1 MNIATQSYNEIC
13 IEIKTL
19 EERIA
24 DLRDERKLILKR
36 MYDNS
41 PKGVGVVDYSA
52 ERVTGGQVAMP
63 LDQVVYRLNEIDK
76 KIDQFVSFLE
86 IKRDVRDRIDK
97 IIQSS
102 EDLDMRVVYMR
113 DYKRLP
119 LKLIA
124 NNLGYSYEHVRRISS
139 RNSKKSIHIEK
150 VRG

>member
-1 MNIATQSYNEIC
+1 M
-13 IEIKTL
+13 

-24 DLRDERKLILKR
+24 DLRDEKKLILKR

-52 ERVTGGQVAMP
+52 ERVTGGQVAMK

-76 KIDQFVSFLE
+76 KIDRFVSFLE

-102 EDLDMRVVYMR
+102 EDLDMRVTYMR

-119 LKLIA
+119 LQVIA
-124 NNLGYSYEHVRRISS
+124 DDLGYSYDRVKRISS
-139 RNSKKSIHIEK
+139 RNKKLVSS
-150 VRG
+150 

>member
-52 ERVTGGQVAMP
+52 ERVTGG
-63 LDQVVYRLNEIDK
+63 IGT
-76 KIDQFVSFLE
+76 FLTKY
-86 IKRDVRDRIDK
+86 IN
-97 IIQSS
+97 
-102 EDLDMRVVYMR
+102 
-113 DYKRLP
+113 
-119 LKLIA
+119 A
-124 NNLGYSYEHVRRISS
+124 
-139 RNSKKSIHIEK
+139 
-150 VRG
+150 

>member
-13 IEIKTL
+13 IEIQAMS
-19 EERIA
+19 ERIT

-36 MYDNS
+36 MHDNA
-41 PKGVGVVDYSA
+41 PKGIGSIDYSA

-76 KIDQFVSFLE
+76 KIDQLEGHLE
-86 IKRDVRDRIDK
+86 IKRDARDRIDK

-119 LKLIA
+119 LQVIA
-124 NNLGYSYEHVRRISS
+124 DDLGYSYDHVKRISS
-139 RNSKKSIHIEK
+139 RNKKLVSS
-150 VRG
+150 

>member
-19 EERIA
+19 NERIA
-24 DLRDERKLILKR
+24 ELHRERKFIFSR
-36 MYDNS
+36 MYDNG

-52 ERVTGGQVAMP
+52 ERVTGGQVAMQ

-76 KIDQFVSFLE
+76 KIDQLVSFLE

-102 EDLDMRVVYMR
+102 EDLDMRVTYMR

-119 LKLIA
+119 LQVIA
-124 NNLGYSYEHVRRISS
+124 DDLGYSYDHVKRISS
-139 RNSKKSIHIEK
+139 RNEK
-150 VRG
+150 LVSS

>member
-13 IEIKTL
+13 IEIKIL
-19 EERIA
+19 EECIA

-113 DYKRLP
+113 DYKRLT
-119 LKLIA
+119 LQVIA
-124 NNLGYSYEHVRRISS
+124 DDLGYSYDHVKRISS
-139 RNSKKSIHIEK
+139 RNKKLVSS
-150 VRG
+150 

>member
-19 EERIA
+19 GERIA

-52 ERVTGGQVAMP
+52 ERVTGGQVAMQ

-102 EDLDMRVVYMR
+102 EDLDMRVTYMR

-119 LKLIA
+119 LQVIA
-124 NNLGYSYEHVRRISS
+124 DDLGYSYDHVKRISS
-139 RNSKKSIHIEK
+139 RNKKLVNS
-150 VRG
+150 

>member
-19 EERIA
+19 VERIT
-24 DLRDERKLILKR
+24 DLQDERKLILKR
-36 MYDNS
+36 IYDNS

-63 LDQVVYRLNEIDK
+63 LDQVIYRLNEIDK
-76 KIDQFVSFLE
+76 KIDRFVSFLE

-124 NNLGYSYEHVRRISS
+124 NNLGYSYDHVKRISS
-139 RNSKKSIHIEK
+139 RNKKLVSS
-150 VRG
+150 

>member
-1 MNIATQSYNEIC
+1 
-13 IEIKTL
+13 L

-24 DLRDERKLILKR
+24 DLRDEKKLIFKR

-52 ERVTGGQVAMP
+52 ERVTGGQVAMQ

-76 KIDQFVSFLE
+76 KIDQFVGFLE

-102 EDLDMRVVYMR
+102 EDLDMRVTYMR
-113 DYKRLP
+113 DYKKMP
-119 LKLIA
+119 LQVIA
-124 NNLGYSYEHVRRISS
+124 DELGYSYDHVKRISS
-139 RNSKKSIHIEK
+139 RNKKLVSS
-150 VRG
+150 

>member
-1 MNIATQSYNEIC
+1 MEGVIKINIATQSYNEVC
-13 IEIKTL
+13 IEIKAL

-24 DLRDERKLILKR
+24 DLQDERKLILKR
-36 MYDNS
+36 MYDNG

-76 KIDQFVSFLE
+76 KIDQSISHLE

-124 NNLGYSYEHVRRISS
+124 HNLGYSYEHVRRISS
-139 RNSKKSIHIEK
+139 RNSKVVK
-150 VRG
+150 

>member
-24 DLRDERKLILKR
+24 DLRDEKKLILKR

-119 LKLIA
+119 LQVIA
-124 NNLGYSYEHVRRISS
+124 DDLGYSYDHVKRISS
-139 RNSKKSIHIEK
+139 RNKKLVSS
-150 VRG
+150 

>member
-1 MNIATQSYNEIC
+1 MNIATHSYNEIC

-52 ERVTGGQVAMP
+52 ERVTGGQVAMQ

-76 KIDQFVSFLE
+76 KLVSSWG
-86 IKRDVRDRIDK
+86 K
-97 IIQSS
+97 
-102 EDLDMRVVYMR
+102 
-113 DYKRLP
+113 
-119 LKLIA
+119 
-124 NNLGYSYEHVRRISS
+124 
-139 RNSKKSIHIEK
+139 
-150 VRG
+150 

>member
-19 EERIA
+19 GERIA

-41 PKGVGVVDYSA
+41 PKGVGVVDYSN
-52 ERVTGGQVAMP
+52 ERVTGGQVAMQ

-102 EDLDMRVVYMR
+102 EDLDMRVTYMR

-119 LKLIA
+119 LQVIA
-124 NNLGYSYEHVRRISS
+124 DDLGYSYDHVKRISS
-139 RNSKKSIHIEK
+139 RNKKLVNS
-150 VRG
+150 

>member
-1 MNIATQSYNEIC
+1 
-13 IEIKTL
+13 L

-119 LKLIA
+119 LQVIA
-124 NNLGYSYEHVRRISS
+124 DDLGYSYDHVKRISS
-139 RNSKKSIHIEK
+139 RNKKLVSS
-150 VRG
+150 

>member
-1 MNIATQSYNEIC
+1 
-13 IEIKTL
+13 
-19 EERIA
+19 
-24 DLRDERKLILKR
+24 

-41 PKGVGVVDYSA
+41 PKGVVVVDYSS
-52 ERVTGGQVAMP
+52 ERVTGGQVAMK

-102 EDLDMRVVYMR
+102 EDVDMRVVYMR

-119 LKLIA
+119 LQVIA
-124 NNLGYSYEHVRRISS
+124 DDLGYSYDHVKRISS
-139 RNSKKSIHIEK
+139 RNKKLVSS
-150 VRG
+150 

>member
-1 MNIATQSYNEIC
+1 M
-13 IEIKTL
+13 
-19 EERIA
+19 ERIT

-52 ERVTGGQVAMP
+52 ERVTGGQVAMQ

-76 KIDQFVSFLE
+76 KIDQLVSFLE

-102 EDLDMRVVYMR
+102 EDLDMRVTYMR

-119 LKLIA
+119 LQVIA
-124 NNLGYSYEHVRRISS
+124 VELGYSYDHVKRISS
-139 RNSKKSIHIEK
+139 RNKKLVSS
-150 VRG
+150 